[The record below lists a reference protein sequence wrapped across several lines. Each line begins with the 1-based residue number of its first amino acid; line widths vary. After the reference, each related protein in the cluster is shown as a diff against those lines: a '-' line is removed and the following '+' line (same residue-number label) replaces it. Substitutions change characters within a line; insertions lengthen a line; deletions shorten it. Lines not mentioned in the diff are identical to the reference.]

1 MPTKTLK
8 CPHCKTKVTINGEF
22 GEKIDVACPKCNK
35 KGVFTFPDEKQTIQT
50 KEGSFA
56 IEVNGLTKFY
66 NGFKAVDNISFKVE
80 RGDIFGF
87 LGPNGAG
94 KTTTINML
102 TTIIKPTRG
111 TAKICEYDILKN
123 PLELKKRI
131 GFMPDVPGFY
141 GEMKAK
147 DVLNFYAEF
156 YRISKEDRRKK
167 IDKLLETMQLT
178 DFKNK
183 KVKTFS
189 RGMKQKLGFAS
200 SLLND
205 PEILILDEPTIGLD
219 PAMIHF
225 FRKSIKSLNEK
236 GVTIFLSSHILSEI
250 QAICNKVGII
260 NHGKIIAVDTIESL
274 GAKLTAKGIK
284 TVFVKYEKISDKA
297 IKAIEKISGVIK
309 VKVDDKNKR
318 LEIEIKSGKSSIPM
332 INKTLI
338 KHNIEVSG
346 IETKEMNLE
355 DIFLSLTGGNQNG

>member
-1 MPTKTLK
+1 MLTKKIKCPQCKTQINIQGLPGTKTNVI
-8 CPHCKTKVTINGEF
+8 CPE
-22 GEKIDVACPKCNK
+22 CNK
-35 KGVFTFPDEKQTIQT
+35 KGVYTFPEEKST
-50 KEGSFA
+50 KPKKDGSFA
-56 IEVNGLTKFY
+56 IEINGLTKLF
-66 NGFKAVDNISFKVE
+66 NGFKAVDNISFQVE
-80 RGDIFGF
+80 WGDIFGF

-102 TTIIKPTRG
+102 TTILKPSRG
-111 TAKICEYDILKN
+111 TAKICGKDILKN
-123 PLELKKRI
+123 PLDLKKRI

-156 YRISKEDRRKK
+156 YKIPKNDRIKR
-167 IDKLLETMQLT
+167 IDELLEMMQLT

-200 SLLND
+200 SLINK

-225 FRKSIKSLNEK
+225 FRKSIKSLNK
-236 GVTIFLSSHILSEI
+236 QGVTIFLSSHILSEV

-260 NHGKIIAVDTIESL
+260 NKGKIIAVDSIESL

-284 TVFVKYEKISDKA
+284 TVIVKFENISEKA
-297 IKAIEKISGVIK
+297 IKAVRAISGVLE
-309 VKVDDKNKR
+309 VKEDKKNKR
-318 LEIEIKSGKSSIPM
+318 LEIEIESEKSIIPV

-338 KHNIEVSG
+338 KHNTEVSG

-355 DIFLSLTGGNQNG
+355 DIFLSLTGGS